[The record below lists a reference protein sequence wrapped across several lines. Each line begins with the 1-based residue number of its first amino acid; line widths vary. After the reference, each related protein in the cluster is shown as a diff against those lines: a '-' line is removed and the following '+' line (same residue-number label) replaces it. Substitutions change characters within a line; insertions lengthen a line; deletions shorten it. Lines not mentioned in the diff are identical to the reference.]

1 MTENEQVLDCE
12 MITKYNSTVLNIVI
26 FVLFIYAKIL
36 IKYDFRY
43 TYIYLCYKRG
53 VCRPLVRRELILP
66 RIIHTPS

>member
-43 TYIYLCYKRG
+43 TYIYLCP
-53 VCRPLVRRELILP
+53 VLQVRLKYRNG
-66 RIIHTPS
+66 